1 MDPIKVGNFIASLR
15 KEKNITQEELA
26 ERINVSSK
34 TVSKWEVGV
43 NVPDTNCLYKLSKE
57 FNVPTQ
63 DILNGGEIKNES
75 ENNDSI
81 KNGINF
87 YNRLFKRKV
96 TKIVV
101 LVIIGI
107 ISLFSILYTIS
118 NYNRVQVYDITSND
132 ENFNVSGYIVYNS
145 NESIFFI
152 DGIEFL
158 SSEIGTDL
166 ESKFVFGDY
175 YIKNG
180 KNNVIYY
187 KGNIDL
193 SKINSY
199 QDIRGSINNVKL
211 SFVINNEKDEI
222 SAKSLNNF
230 IFNVTLLDNN
240 SNQFEYNVKL
250 NMEKHFSNTKIVY

>member
-158 SSEIGTDL
+158 SSEIGTNF
-166 ESKFVFGDY
+166 ESKLVYLDCIVKTDSNIQY
-175 YIKNG
+175 YQG
-180 KNNVIYY
+180 
-187 KGNIDL
+187 GIDI
-193 SKINSY
+193 SQMNYY
-199 QDIRGSINNVKL
+199 QDFNKALNNIKL
-211 SFVINNEKDEI
+211 SFVINNSQDSINKR
-222 SAKSLNNF
+222 SLNQF
-230 IFNVTLLDNN
+230 ILHIKLYQENGNML
-240 SNQFEYNVKL
+240 EYNVKL

>member
-158 SSEIGTDL
+158 SSEIGTNLDNKYTFC
-166 ESKFVFGDY
+166 EY
-175 YIKNG
+175 YIKND
-180 KNNVIYY
+180 NNNKIYY
-187 KGNIDL
+187 KSRMDFSL
-193 SKINSY
+193 SYY
-199 QDIRGSINNVKL
+199 QSTQKTLESIKV
-211 SFVINNEKDEI
+211 SFVID
-222 SAKSLNNF
+222 
-230 IFNVTLLDNN
+230 N
-240 SNQFEYNVKL
+240 SNDKIDISELDKFIMVLHLYEENGNMLEYNVKL